1 MKNQQSERGI
11 LFDFDGV
18 TVRSMEQHFAAW
30 ENAFREKNIVLNP
43 LDFFVLE
50 GQGVETVA
58 RALGQRYG
66 LNESQIKEVTR
77 RKIEWYQQHMRIE
90 FYDHF
95 FELLKTLKSR
105 AIKMGVVTGGMRGR
119 VEKIIADH
127 FKDYFQCLVTVDDV
141 QNGKPHPEPFLR
153 GAELLNLAAAN
164 CIVVENAPLGIES
177 ARKAGMT
184 VIAVTTT
191 LGAEYLRQAHYI
203 VSNFREVEE
212 TILMLIDK
220 N

>member
-1 MKNQQSERGI
+1 MKHQQSEQGI

-30 ENAFREKNIVLNP
+30 VKALQEKNIVLNP
-43 LDFFVLE
+43 MDFFVLE

-58 RALGQRYG
+58 RNLGKRYG
-66 LNESQIKEVTR
+66 LNDTQITEVTR
-77 RKIEWYQQHMRIE
+77 RKIEWYQLHMRIE

-95 FELLKTLKSR
+95 FELLATLKSR
-105 AIKMGVVTGGMRGR
+105 AIKMGVVTGGMRER
-119 VEKIIADH
+119 VEKIIANH

-153 GAELLNLAAAN
+153 GAELLNIAPN
-164 CIVVENAPLGIES
+164 DCIAVENAPLGIES
-177 ARKAGMT
+177 ARQAGMT

-203 VSNFREVEE
+203 VNNFREVEE

-220 N
+220 K